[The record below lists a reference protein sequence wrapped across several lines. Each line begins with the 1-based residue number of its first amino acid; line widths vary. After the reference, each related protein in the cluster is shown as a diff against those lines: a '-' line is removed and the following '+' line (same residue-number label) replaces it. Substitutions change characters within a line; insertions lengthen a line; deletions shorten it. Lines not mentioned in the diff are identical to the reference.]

1 MRSALSRKALLADLR
16 AKKIVDIVPEEV
28 RQIYTLL
35 ESDFSPLELCAQ
47 VMVASFQSVVLLY
60 SCTGFHT
67 CLVCSEPRQFQAS
80 CPFKNVGLQRS
91 KAYSTLGFSQHQMI
105 TCKHERLV

>member
-47 VMVASFQSVVLLY
+47 VTAASSNL
-60 SCTGFHT
+60 
-67 CLVCSEPRQFQAS
+67 
-80 CPFKNVGLQRS
+80 
-91 KAYSTLGFSQHQMI
+91 
-105 TCKHERLV
+105 